1 MADRFADIPGR
12 IRTRPLAWT
21 FLVLAIVAMVRFVEV
36 GAGVHEIVGA
46 LVVSPVLVL
55 CVAVLFS
62 IVQSPVSPG
71 GTLAFDRSRLR
82 DAVLVGI
89 AGVLAV
95 QLVAALVQVLVL
107 TVQQSE
113 PSLVIE
119 PVDPVSGDT
128 AETTILAALVLGVV
142 VTAVGEELLFR
153 GVLLDGLATRM
164 SLPQAVGVQ
173 ALCFGLWHLAWPL
186 ALAVGPASPPVP
198 LPVHAL
204 GFVVVTG
211 FVGGVYAVLAW
222 TTGSLWTAIFAHL
235 VHNVSAVFV
244 HVQAGGTDRA
254 RTLAVAL
261 VLGYT
266 ALAWLAWWRSGQW
279 HTEG

>member
-1 MADRFADIPGR
+1 MAGLSADGWLR
-12 IRTRPLAWT
+12 SRPLAWT
-21 FLVLAIVAMVRFVEV
+21 AVVLLVVAGVRFVEV
-36 GAGVHEIVGA
+36 GLGVHETVGA

-55 CVAVLFS
+55 CVGTLLS
-62 IVQSPVSPG
+62 TLRTPVSAG
-71 GTLAFDRSRLR
+71 GTLTLDRPRLR
-82 DAVLVGI
+82 RAVVVGI

-95 QLVAALVQVLVL
+95 QLVAALTQVLVL
-107 TVQQSE
+107 AVQGSD
-113 PSLVIE
+113 PSLVVE

-128 AETTILAALVLGVV
+128 GEATILAALVLGVV

-153 GVLLDGLATRM
+153 GVLLDALATRVSVPRAM
-164 SLPQAVGVQ
+164 VVQ

-186 ALAVGPASPPVP
+186 ALAVGPAAPPVP

-222 TTGSLWTAIFAHL
+222 TTESLWTAMFAHL
-235 VHNVSAVFV
+235 VHNASALFV
-244 HVQAGGTDRA
+244 HVQAGGADRA
-254 RTLAVAL
+254 RALAVAL

-266 ALAWLAWWRSGQW
+266 ALAALAWWRSRQFPP
-279 HTEG
+279 EG